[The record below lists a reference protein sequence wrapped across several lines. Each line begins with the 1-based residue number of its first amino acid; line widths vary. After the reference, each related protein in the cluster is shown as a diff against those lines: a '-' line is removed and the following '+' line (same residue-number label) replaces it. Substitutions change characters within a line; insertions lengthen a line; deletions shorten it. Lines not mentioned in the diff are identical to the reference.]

1 VKNSSHLLTLSYV
14 FPTSVSPPSF
24 STSFAFRRASDQHSH
39 LLFQSEKSWPAL
51 RPCLCTIADEMNTRN
66 SHKPFD
72 NSTPGSLARPPYPL
86 LHSLSFSV
94 ILPYGWCASS
104 STQFGPFFKQLNS
117 LTNSATARP
126 KLHANPGSHLTRR
139 TVVGCTTR
147 FSSSV
152 SYTHGCD
159 REKVELWTIL
169 LSTPPVTTIH
179 SDQVF
184 LQRNTTLATRI
195 IRIPTPFSTC
205 MMISARTSFYRSI
218 FCECGSRILS
228 PFADSMATPVEGT
241 EMTGRHHSARSIG
254 CVAVPDTSME
264 LRKRHLQS
272 QKRAMPLLA
281 LGRFLRSIGSI
292 MLIAS

>member
-1 VKNSSHLLTLSYV
+1 
-14 FPTSVSPPSF
+14 
-24 STSFAFRRASDQHSH
+24 
-39 LLFQSEKSWPAL
+39 
-51 RPCLCTIADEMNTRN
+51 
-66 SHKPFD
+66 
-72 NSTPGSLARPPYPL
+72 
-86 LHSLSFSV
+86 
-94 ILPYGWCASS
+94 
-104 STQFGPFFKQLNS
+104 
-117 LTNSATARP
+117 
-126 KLHANPGSHLTRR
+126 
-139 TVVGCTTR
+139 
-147 FSSSV
+147 
-152 SYTHGCD
+152 
-159 REKVELWTIL
+159 VELWTIL

-254 CVAVPDTSME
+254 CVAVPDPSME